1 MPRRATSTPP
11 RPGSPQA
18 MHGKRPE
25 DLAAGALALSLLRET
40 VALGARR
47 LHLEPALEG
56 GLTARM
62 RGGGLLRPGPCP
74 PVPAELAH
82 LLLRQL
88 KARAGMDP
96 CETRVPQEGCMVLQR
111 PAPASPVTLRLS
123 TLPTT
128 RGEAML
134 IEVAA
139 DLAAPRQLG
148 ELGLDPSDLARVVS
162 ALTRGGLVLAVGPAS
177 AGKGTF
183 LRACLRHVAQDPDRT
198 AFSLD
203 PEAEHDVPGAVTI
216 RLNPEVNVRQDNM
229 LCAVLHM
236 ADPDVVHLPWIRCW
250 PEADTA
256 VEAAA
261 TGRLILAGLASEDAP
276 AGVMRLI
283 DMSVPSYLV
292 AASLQAIVSCRTLLR
307 LCEGCKVPAAALDP
321 EDQRRLVPR
330 LVEEELLGGWQ
341 DAFAPR
347 RGGCDACAGTGHAG
361 RLAVYEVV
369 DRPAP
374 LIDAVVRDPGAGSWR
389 DALAARLHERTRT
402 LRESALLRAAAGLVS
417 VVEALRRTPPA
428 PGGEAPRARCA

>member
-1 MPRRATSTPP
+1 MPRQPRSTPSA
-11 RPGSPQA
+11 PGSPGA

-25 DLAAGALALSLLRET
+25 DVAAGALALSLLRET

-47 LHLEPALEG
+47 LHLEPAPGG

-74 PVPAELAH
+74 PVPADLAH

-96 CETRVPQEGCMVLQR
+96 GEARIPQEGRMVLQR
-111 PAPASPVTLRLS
+111 PAPDTPVTLRLS

-134 IEVAA
+134 VEVAA
-139 DLAAPRQLG
+139 DLVAPRQLG
-148 ELGLDPSDLARVVS
+148 ELGLDPSDLARVLG
-162 ALTRGGLVLAVGPAS
+162 ALTRGGLVLAVGPTN

-183 LRACLRHVAQDPDRT
+183 LRACVRHAAQDPDRT
-198 AFSLD
+198 VFSLD

-216 RLNPEVNVRQDNM
+216 RLNPEVNVHQENM
-229 LCAVLHM
+229 LCAVLTM
-236 ADPDVVHLPWIRCW
+236 ADPDVVHLPRITCW
-250 PEADTA
+250 SEADRA

-261 TGRLILAGLASEDAP
+261 MGRLLLAGFGTEDAP
-276 AGVMRLI
+276 SAVVRLV
-283 DMSVPSYLV
+283 DMGVPSYLV
-292 AASLQAIVSCRTLLR
+292 TASLQAVVSCRTLPR
-307 LCEGCKVPAAALDP
+307 LCDGCKVPAPALDP
-321 EDQRRLVPR
+321 DDLVRIAPR
-330 LVEEELLGGWQ
+330 LVEEELLRGWEH
-341 DAFAPR
+341 AFAPR
-347 RGGCDACAGTGHAG
+347 RGGCDACAGTGHMG
-361 RLAVYEVV
+361 RLGVYEVV

-389 DALAARLHERTRT
+389 EALAARLHERTRT

-417 VVEALRRTPPA
+417 VVEALRRTPNA